1 MIKSRNE
8 RTSIYSPKYGSVEK
22 ASVGPLSV
30 GKNHKTKVIKLVH
43 QNQWEHEE
51 KSSKLPEAR
60 ENADGQVATG
70 LNFAFHD
77 WLTERE
83 SCATFLLQSQSKGR
97 QDQILNAIRHYNR
110 YSIENCFN
118 YLTYLRLPRVNH
130 ELTVSTGG

>member
-1 MIKSRNE
+1 M
-8 RTSIYSPKYGSVEK
+8 
-22 ASVGPLSV
+22 GPLSV

-83 SCATFLLQSQSKGR
+83 RVVQLSYSNHKAKEGKTKFWMQFGITIGTQLKIASTISL
-97 QDQILNAIRHYNR
+97 ILD
-110 YSIENCFN
+110 S
-118 YLTYLRLPRVNH
+118 L
-130 ELTVSTGG
+130 ELTTNLPSPLEGKTSNVHDLQFTDTLFNS